1 MQTAITCWEMIHMQH
16 VSKASRAFNKRLI
29 DNQEKSFVSLALVSI
44 KKMIIS
50 LIAEY
55 NETS

>member
-1 MQTAITCWEMIHMQH
+1 MQTAITAEEMIHMQH
-16 VSKASRAFNKRLI
+16 VSAASLTFNKRLI
-29 DNQEKSFVSLALVSI
+29 DNQEKSFVSLAPVNI
-44 KKMIIS
+44 KKIIIS

>member
-1 MQTAITCWEMIHMQH
+1 MQTAITCEEMIHMQH
-16 VSKASRAFNKRLI
+16 VSAASLTFSKMLI
-29 DNQEKSFVSLALVSI
+29 DNREKSFVSLALVSI